1 MTGYTGTVAFWMMTL
16 TWSLVVILGIVVT
29 LYGIRAYRNTG
40 SRSMLALAV
49 GFAFLSVGTAGSW
62 FGIYDVSQS
71 LYDASFGCV
80 GFIAA
85 GFVMILYSLH
95 TKFG

>member
-1 MTGYTGTVAFWMMTL
+1 MSAYDTPFQFWLMTG
-16 TWSLVVILGIVVT
+16 TWALVIVLGVVVT

-62 FGIYDVSQS
+62 FGIFDVTQS
-71 LYDASFGCV
+71 LFAASFGCV

-85 GFVMILYSLH
+85 GFAMILYSLH
-95 TKFG
+95 TKLS

>member
-1 MTGYTGTVAFWMMTL
+1 MSAYTGPVQFWVMTG
-16 TWSLVVILGIVVT
+16 TWTLVVILGVVVT
-29 LYGIRAYRNTG
+29 LYGLRAYRNTG

-62 FGIYDVSQS
+62 FGIYDVSQN
-71 LYDASFGCV
+71 LFAASFGCV

-85 GFVMILYSLH
+85 GFAMILYSLH
-95 TKFG
+95 TKIG